1 MIAVTVALIGL
12 ASLLAVAAFRRFP
25 DAADRIVAADAF
37 SASAIAAC
45 LAAAAHTGETAFI
58 DVAVGFALVAFL
70 ATVGWSYALEH
81 DSGDD
86 R

>member
-1 MIAVTVALIGL
+1 MMAVMVALIGL

-37 SASAIAAC
+37 SASVIAAC
-45 LAAAAHTGETAFI
+45 LAAAAHTGEAAFI

-81 DSGDD
+81 DSRDD